1 VHIAGSPENVADG
14 WLPLERAP
22 ARTPTS
28 VGFQVAFAS
37 EPNSTLAGGTACILS
52 LSEHATFARL
62 IHCMA
67 AAELG
72 NRQSFTKA
80 ERCHARAAFFM
91 EVGARLLNGTGMESK

>member
-1 VHIAGSPENVADG
+1 MHIAGSPENVADG

-72 NRQSFTKA
+72 KPAVVYESRTESCPSGFFYGS
-80 ERCHARAAFFM
+80 RRAP
-91 EVGARLLNGTGMESK
+91 SD

>member
-1 VHIAGSPENVADG
+1 MAWLAPIGTRACSNADLGRVLSGRSRASPT
-14 WLPLERAP
+14 L
-22 ARTPTS
+22 
-28 VGFQVAFAS
+28 
-37 EPNSTLAGGTACILS
+37 STLAGGTACILS

-91 EVGARLLNGTGMESK
+91 EVGARLLIGTGMESK